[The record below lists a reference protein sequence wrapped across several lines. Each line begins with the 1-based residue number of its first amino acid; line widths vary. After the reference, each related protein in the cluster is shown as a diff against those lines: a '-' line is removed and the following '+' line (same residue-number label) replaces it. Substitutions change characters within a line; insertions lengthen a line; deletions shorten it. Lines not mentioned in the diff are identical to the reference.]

1 MSAPQLLV
9 SRCPSCTLRYLPR
22 AGPCPKC
29 GSMEAQPLA
38 IPPQGT
44 VLAATEL
51 ESPAAGWPPPHR
63 IALVELAQ
71 AVRLLALVD
80 GSLPPLGTVV
90 TVRRDADTYRV
101 MSQPTGG
108 TRGGGVSEGRG
119 ARPPF
124 EPPR

>member
-29 GSMEAQPLA
+29 GSMDAQPLS
-38 IPPQGT
+38 IPPKGAI
-44 VLAATEL
+44 LAATEL
-51 ESPAAGWPPPHR
+51 ASSTAGGPSPHR

-80 GSLPPLGTVV
+80 GPLPALGSVV
-90 TVRRDADTYRV
+90 TVHRDGETYRV
-101 MSQPTGG
+101 STAP
-108 TRGGGVSEGRG
+108 S
-119 ARPPF
+119 
-124 EPPR
+124 